1 MSTGTSASLWLTLL
15 SVVLSVS
22 GQINITAEPGQT
34 VSLPCKALNNE
45 PVTVVEWRRTDMK
58 EDEYVLLYRDDQL
71 DPENQ
76 NPSYKNRVDLQD
88 RQMKDGDVS
97 LILKDVTTD
106 DSGTYTCHV
115 HSKTNRWKRDADPIT
130 TIKLD
135 VAPGQTNITA
145 EHGQTV
151 SLPCKALN
159 NGSVSVVEWSRT
171 DPKPEEELLL
181 YRDEKLVTYKNR
193 VDLQDRQMKDG
204 DVSLILKDVTT
215 DDSGTYECYI
225 NQREK
230 NIIKKFLDP
239 ISIIRLDVVSSGH
252 TSGHKEDGGDKE
264 GGDKE
269 GLSQGHLGLIVGVV
283 VVVVS
288 LVVAVSLITVRNRK
302 KKSSPPSSPSLVPP
316 VESSDHLLA

>member
-76 NPSYKNRVDLQD
+76 NPS
-88 RQMKDGDVS
+88 
-97 LILKDVTTD
+97 
-106 DSGTYTCHV
+106 
-115 HSKTNRWKRDADPIT
+115 
-130 TIKLD
+130 
-135 VAPGQTNITA
+135 
-145 EHGQTV
+145 
-151 SLPCKALN
+151 
-159 NGSVSVVEWSRT
+159 
-171 DPKPEEELLL
+171 
-181 YRDEKLVTYKNR
+181 YKNR